1 MWHFCEAS
9 MALPLVHCSNGIAA
23 ILSWHQIK
31 LVGAREKWR
40 CRDADMA
47 PFEVIDV

>member
-1 MWHFCEAS
+1 MT
-9 MALPLVHCSNGIAA
+9 LPLVRLSSGIAA
-23 ILSWHQIK
+23 ILGWHQIE